1 MINDLN
7 MVNIDAVFS
16 VFSSVERL
24 ILFINFRTV
33 AVRLAAALG
42 VKEKVRVTVA
52 HNSVLESYFRITSK
66 NPKQVQFSI
75 FYTALTK

>member
-1 MINDLN
+1 MLLIN
-7 MVNIDAVFS
+7 I
-16 VFSSVERL
+16 
-24 ILFINFRTV
+24 RTV

-52 HNSVLESYFRITSK
+52 HNTVLESYFRTTSK

-75 FYTALTK
+75 FYTALTKYFFLLNVSSFALQAALD